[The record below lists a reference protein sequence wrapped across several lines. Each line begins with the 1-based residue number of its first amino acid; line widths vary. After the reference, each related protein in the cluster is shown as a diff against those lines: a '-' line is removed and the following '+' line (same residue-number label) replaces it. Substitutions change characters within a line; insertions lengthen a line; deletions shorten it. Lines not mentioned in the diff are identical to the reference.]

1 MKNQPPRPGRE
12 APAAQPLDPQTART
26 AQRLVLHFVLL
37 VLAALITATLPLPL
51 QAAALLFAVAAVVV
65 GLRALRVVWR
75 PGLRERLAPV
85 LLLGL
90 SFAALLIVSLSVM
103 LALWQ
108 VQVERQECLARALTI
123 GAREDCEVQFQDSI
137 ERRLEE
143 LTRRPA
149 G

>member
-1 MKNQPPRPGRE
+1 MRNPPPQPGRG
-12 APAAQPLDPQTART
+12 APAAPPLDPQTART

-37 VLAALITATLPLPL
+37 VLAALITATLPLPV
-51 QAAALLFAVAAVVV
+51 QAAALLFAVAALVV

-90 SFAALLIVSLSVM
+90 TFAALLVLSLSVM

-108 VQVERQECLARALTI
+108 VQVEHQKCTARALTI
-123 GAREDCEVQFQDSI
+123 GAREECEVRYQESI